1 MRLILIRHGQTD
13 ENKEKRYLGHFD
25 SPLNNTGKQQIE
37 SLVERLKLLKVKGA
51 CYSSDLLRAVET
63 SEIICNAYSLELMVN
78 PDLRELHFGDWD
90 CHTYDELNE
99 KYTYSLNQWISNPF
113 LYAPPNGETLTQ
125 LGSRV
130 DRWVEE
136 IIFSKDGEDCLI
148 VSHGGPI
155 RWILSKW
162 LFQDEQQFWNVQ
174 NIHHGEGI
182 ILDVDVT
189 RNIWKLVG
197 EVAHM

>member
-1 MRLILIRHGQTD
+1 MRIILIRHGQTD

-25 SPLNNTGKQQIE
+25 SSLNRTGRKQVE
-37 SLVERLKLLKVKGA
+37 VLVEGLKKLEIRGF

-63 SEIICNAYSLELMVN
+63 SEIISNAFSLDLRIY

-99 KYTYSLNQWISNPF
+99 KNPNSLSQWISNPF
-113 LYAPPNGETLTQ
+113 LYSPPNGETLTA

-130 DRWVEE
+130 DHWVKH
-136 IIFSKDGEDCLI
+136 ILFSQGGEDCLV

-162 LFQDEQQFWNVQ
+162 LLNDEQQFWNVP
-174 NIHHGEGI
+174 NISHGGAL
-182 ILDVDVT
+182 ILDVDEAMNRWRV
-189 RNIWKLVG
+189 VG
-197 EVAHM
+197 ELEHL